1 MKLYMV
7 AVSFAERIE
16 SELAVSLAETDIQ
29 YICSLLLAHG
39 IEPYMQITEKR
50 EANVIETTE
59 EMIEKMSR
67 LLDTDLDT
75 R

>member
-39 IEPYMQITEKR
+39 IEPYMQITEK
-50 EANVIETTE
+50 
-59 EMIEKMSR
+59 EKP
-67 LLDTDLDT
+67 T
-75 R
+75 